1 MDTSIQERVRG
12 SHVLIQNPI
21 QTLTGEGGHSHTGL
35 AVFIY
40 PDLRVTPCTN
50 NECLSS
56 VRIEGRVLKRVA
68 GEGPGGENCWSSLQG
83 WLQVSVDPSLIS
95 EDRVGLSSCFFVSWR
110 APGMT
115 AEVEPGRF
123 PCCVFCICNF
133 HICQEPQIRIQIQNH
148 ENKRQLSSR
157 AIN

>member
-1 MDTSIQERVRG
+1 MLS
-12 SHVLIQNPI
+12 SKPS

-50 NECLSS
+50 DECLSS
-56 VRIEGRVLKRVA
+56 VRIEGRLHKRAV
-68 GEGPGGENCWSSLQG
+68 GEGPGGANCWPSLQG
-83 WLQVSVDPSLIS
+83 LLQVSVDPSLIS
-95 EDRVGLSSCFFVSWR
+95 EDRVELSSCFFVSWR

-123 PCCVFCICNF
+123 PCCVFFVFLTFTFVMKPKYKYKIM
-133 HICQEPQIRIQIQNH
+133 I
-148 ENKRQLSSR
+148 
-157 AIN
+157 